1 MILFKNGKENLID
14 ILDFKILTIKKNK
27 NNLIELK
34 KYFIEFKIPVIPIR
48 AKDLIKQFNLKEGKA
63 PKERTADPGCNP
75 DFMPCIQAVQIN
87 INDKLNFL
95 GWLALFY
102 ELQNKSKIVSLTAY
116 SKNVASILDNHC
128 DIILVGDSLGSVL
141 YNYKSTK
148 EVTLNTMIEHSKSV
162 RMGIKKSLMIVDMP
176 HNTYRTP
183 KEALKN
189 AKQIMKKTKCD
200 GVKLEGG
207 KKIYETIKTLVKNKI
222 PVMGH
227 LGLLPQSDKTF
238 KFKGKKKL
246 ERNNII
252 RDSQLL
258 EKAGV
263 FSIVLECV
271 ETSLAKLVTQN
282 LKIPT
287 IGIGASKYCDGQ
299 ILVLDDLIGLNPMN
313 YKFVKKY
320 ANIRKDISKAVSS
333 YSKEVRKIKFPNK
346 KNSF

>member
-1 MILFKNGKENLID
+1 
-14 ILDFKILTIKKNK
+14 
-27 NNLIELK
+27 
-34 KYFIEFKIPVIPIR
+34 
-48 AKDLIKQFNLKEGKA
+48 
-63 PKERTADPGCNP
+63 
-75 DFMPCIQAVQIN
+75 
-87 INDKLNFL
+87 
-95 GWLALFY
+95 
-102 ELQNKSKIVSLTAY
+102 
-116 SKNVASILDNHC
+116 
-128 DIILVGDSLGSVL
+128 
-141 YNYKSTK
+141 
-148 EVTLNTMIEHSKSV
+148 MIEHSKSV

-246 ERNNII
+246 ERDYIL

-282 LKIPT
+282 ITVPT

-299 ILVLDDLIGLNPMN
+299 ILVIDDILGLTGSKM
-313 YKFVKKY
+313 KFVKKY
-320 ANIRKDISKAVSS
+320 ADLKKIIAFGAKKFK
-333 YSKEVRKIKFPNK
+333 KEVKLKKYPSRKH
-346 KNSF
+346 SY